1 MDQQNAANVSS
12 EAVSS
17 PKYEKP
23 KDKFFRQAKETL
35 NKAKEIKM
43 ENHYNLRNYRLDNKK
58 LRVGLPGE

>member
-1 MDQQNAANVSS
+1 MSNG
-12 EAVSS
+12 AVTSTS

-35 NKAKEIKM
+35 TKAKEINM

-58 LRVGLPGE
+58 LRIGLPGE